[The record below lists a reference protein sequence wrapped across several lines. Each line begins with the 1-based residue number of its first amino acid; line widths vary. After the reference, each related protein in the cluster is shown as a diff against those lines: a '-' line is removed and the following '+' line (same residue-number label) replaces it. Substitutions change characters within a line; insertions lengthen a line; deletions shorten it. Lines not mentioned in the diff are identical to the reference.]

1 MLGRRRWLL
10 ISIVAALTVSGI
22 ATTAGADASSESG
35 FLAKINAERSAAG
48 LGALQMD
55 GGLQAWARQ
64 HTQIMIDGGCP
75 DGQNICHSTSAQLQA
90 AAGTGWS
97 MIGENVGRGGDVNT
111 LHATFMGSP
120 PHKANILKAEYN
132 YVGIGTGQGDGR
144 LYVTVVFMAKG
155 STSAPQPPATTT
167 PKPAT
172 TTAPKPATTTTTT
185 TTLPPTTTTT
195 LIVGPDKVVTPGESC
210 PVVTR
215 LWWTCHD

>member
-1 MLGRRRWLL
+1 MLGRKRWLL
-10 ISIVAALTVSGI
+10 ISVVAALTVSGI

-35 FLAKINAERSAAG
+35 FLAKINSERAAAG
-48 LGALQMD
+48 LGTVQME
-55 GGLQAWARQ
+55 GGLQGWARQ
-64 HTQIMIDGGCP
+64 HTQFMIDGGCA
-75 DGQNICHSTSAQLQA
+75 DGKNICHSTSAQLQA

-97 MIGENVGRGGDVNT
+97 KLGENVGRGGSVDS
-111 LHATFMGSP
+111 LHGAFMASAG
-120 PHKANILKAEYN
+120 HKKNILDKDFN
-132 YVGIGTGQGDGR
+132 YVGIGTATNGDGV

-155 STSAPQPPATTT
+155 STSAPQPSATTT
-167 PKPAT
+167 PKPAAT
-172 TTAPKPATTTTTT
+172 TTPKPTTTT